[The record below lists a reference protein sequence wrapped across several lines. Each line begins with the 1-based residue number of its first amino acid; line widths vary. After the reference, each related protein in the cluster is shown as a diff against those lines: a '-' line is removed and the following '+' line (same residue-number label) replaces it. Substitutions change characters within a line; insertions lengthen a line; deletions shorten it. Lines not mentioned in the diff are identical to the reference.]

1 MPSHKRTAMR
11 REKPQDEDVRSV
23 PALNTILA
31 VYAAHQTYGLAAVG
45 VIIAIALIVIGPFI
59 IKR

>member
-1 MPSHKRTAMR
+1 
-11 REKPQDEDVRSV
+11 
-23 PALNTILA
+23 LNTILA